1 MKTKIY
7 HKLKSFFNPL
17 ILEVE
22 NESELHK
29 GHSQSPN
36 SGNSHFFVKIKS
48 VKLSNISKVE
58 GQRMIYEVLSKEMS
72 NEIHALRIQ
81 ILY

>member
-1 MKTKIY
+1 MKIKIY
-7 HKLKSFFNPL
+7 HKLKSFFDPS
-17 ILEVE
+17 ILEVV

-48 VKLSNISKVE
+48 QKLSNVSKVN
-58 GQRMIYEVLSKEMS
+58 GQRMIYDVLSEEMS
-72 NEIHALRIQ
+72 NEIHALRIK